1 MSYGDTL
8 YRLENMS
15 VGPSQNNRSWGAN
28 PFSATRQAAED
39 RMFEQFSHMGL
50 NDRDS
55 RGRSWGG
62 RRRSQRKSY
71 NKLRRSRQ
79 KTRRY

>member
-15 VGPSQNNRSWGAN
+15 VGPNQNNRSWGAN

-39 RMFEQFSHMGL
+39 RMFEQFSHMGF
-50 NDRDS
+50 NDRER
-55 RGRSWGG
+55 RGRRGG
-62 RRRSQRKSY
+62 RRSQRKSSY